1 MKTQERYVNEFFGHL
16 ADGKLMGQKCDDC
29 GTYRLLPMPVCEKCK
44 GTNLSWT
51 ELSKEGKLL
60 LFSVTNFPNARFG
73 KMAPYA
79 YGSVQLKEGPVFW
92 MPVEGIDVQ
101 NPAREFDRL
110 PVDVDIVFKELA
122 GNPTTFAVVR

>member
-1 MKTQERYVNEFFGHL
+1 MKTQERYVNKFFENL
-16 ADGKLMGQKCDDC
+16 ADGKLMGQKCNDC
-29 GTYRLLPMPVCEKCK
+29 GTYRLLPVPVCANCK

-60 LFSVTNFPNARFG
+60 LFSIANFPNARFA
-73 KMAPYA
+73 KLAPYA

-101 NPAREFDRL
+101 NPEREFDRL
-110 PVDVDIVFKELA
+110 PLDVDIVIKELA
-122 GNPTTFAVVR
+122 GNPVPTAKVR